1 MPIFLMTLAVLFAF
15 FRELWDLLKDP
26 KYRSLFFWVVIILI
40 VGTLFFSQV
49 EGWSLLDS
57 LYFSVVSLATVGYG
71 DLARETAAGRAFA
84 IVYILFGLSLLATFV
99 HMLAKERGQL
109 AARRFA
115 KASNEDD

>member
-1 MPIFLMTLAVLFAF
+1 MPVILLTLGFLFAF
-15 FRELWDLLKDP
+15 FRELWVLVKDP
-26 KYRSLFFWVVIILI
+26 RYRSLFFWVIIILV
-40 VGTLFFSQV
+40 VGTLFYSWV

-71 DLARETAAGRAFA
+71 DLAPVTAAGRAFA

-99 HMLAKERGQL
+99 HMLAKERGQM

-115 KASNEDD
+115 KASNEDE